1 VSVQAIPDLTALEW
15 RRDGGYQALRALGE
29 AAGFPRRQEPKRQL
43 ALVRPGDSN
52 DAASDLAQ
60 LVTLGAHRAGLDA
73 GLVDVRARDA
83 VESLRRA
90 APVLVNVNGHD
101 GLLAVLR
108 VAGKHASLLSP
119 SGLVKIPTT
128 VLRDALAPPVGA
140 AAEARLSS
148 MLQGAGFTSMRRSA
162 VAIRVL
168 AAPGSAAQPVAQAWS
183 VRPVSWGLGDDLRGA
198 RFGRRLARIVVGYV
212 AQFGLFLAIWRQVAA
227 RAFDP
232 FSQPGAGG
240 GGQRWVWFMA
250 FLALWVI
257 VQVATSAAVSR
268 LALDIGARVRG
279 GLMRGALQLDPG
291 AIRTAG
297 VGQLLGRALD
307 AEALDALALGGG
319 ADAVAGVFELVM
331 GGVLLATGAV
341 PVWSLVVLGMAVTAL
356 GCWGWVY
363 ARRLFV
369 WGQTR
374 RTLTHDLVERMVGH
388 RTALIQDLPVLR
400 AHADDSA
407 LGAYET
413 ESRFLDRAEVWLS
426 VVVPRGWLV
435 AGLLVLAPLILFD
448 TRIPGSAVAVS
459 VGGVW
464 MAYGAF
470 RRLGAALPMLAGA
483 HDAWGQISPL
493 IGAVEM
499 DPPPPAGARAAEGEL
514 SPSAQPN
521 APGPRPAPPL
531 LLADNISFC
540 YPGGQSPVLH
550 GVNVVLQD
558 GDRVLLQGASG
569 GGKST
574 LAALLTGLKLPTSG
588 EMRLRGVEQ
597 RSVGLAQWRG
607 AIGGAPQFN
616 DNHVFGA
623 DLLFN
628 VLMGRRWPPRLQDVE
643 AAERVC
649 RDLGLGPL
657 LDRMPAGLQ
666 QQVGETGWQ
675 LSHGERSRLF
685 IARSLLQPLSARV
698 LDESFA
704 ALDPATL
711 DQVMGAVLARPE
723 ALIVIAHP

>member
-1 VSVQAIPDLTALEW
+1 
-15 RRDGGYQALRALGE
+15 
-29 AAGFPRRQEPKRQL
+29 
-43 ALVRPGDSN
+43 
-52 DAASDLAQ
+52 
-60 LVTLGAHRAGLDA
+60 
-73 GLVDVRARDA
+73 
-83 VESLRRA
+83 
-90 APVLVNVNGHD
+90 
-101 GLLAVLR
+101 
-108 VAGKHASLLSP
+108 
-119 SGLVKIPTT
+119 
-128 VLRDALAPPVGA
+128 
-140 AAEARLSS
+140 
-148 MLQGAGFTSMRRSA
+148 
-162 VAIRVL
+162 
-168 AAPGSAAQPVAQAWS
+168 
-183 VRPVSWGLGDDLRGA
+183 
-198 RFGRRLARIVVGYV
+198 
-212 AQFGLFLAIWRQVAA
+212 
-227 RAFDP
+227 
-232 FSQPGAGG
+232 
-240 GGQRWVWFMA
+240 MA
-250 FLALWVI
+250 FLALWVV

-268 LALDIGARVRG
+268 LALDIGALVRG

-291 AIRTAG
+291 AIRSAG

-319 ADAVAGVFELVM
+319 ADAVAGAFELVM
-331 GGVLLATGAV
+331 GGVLLAAGAV
-341 PVWSLVVLGMAVTAL
+341 PVWSLVALGMAVTAL
-356 GCWGWVY
+356 GGWGWVY
-363 ARRLFV
+363 ARRLFA
-369 WGQTR
+369 WGRTR

-388 RTALIQDLPVLR
+388 RTALIQDLPVRR
-400 AHADDSA
+400 AHADDLA

-435 AGLLVLAPLILFD
+435 AGLLVLAPLILFGS
-448 TRIPGSAVAVS
+448 RVPGPAVAVS

-464 MAYGAF
+464 VAYGAF

-483 HDAWGQISPL
+483 HDAWEQISPL

-499 DPPPPAGARAAEGEL
+499 DPLVPAGARAPEGEPAL
-514 SPSAQPN
+514 GAELN
-521 APGPRPAPPL
+521 LPGPRPAPPL

-550 GVNVVLQD
+550 KVNVVLQD

-597 RSVGLAQWRG
+597 GSVGLAQWRG
-607 AIGGAPQFN
+607 EIGGAPQFN

-628 VLMGRRWPPRLQDVE
+628 ILMGRRWPPRLQDVE

-666 QQVGETGWQ
+666 QQIGETGWQ